1 MVHICSYQS
10 SPAKH
15 PIPASKANIV
25 ACSVKIKC
33 ELSCCPI
40 WGYAVFVYYIYLDI
54 YIYLS
59 IYIYIMYTYIFC
71 KYV

>member
-10 SPAKH
+10 SPAKNH
-15 PIPASKANIV
+15 IPASKANIV

-40 WGYAVFVYYIYLDI
+40 WGYAVFVYYIYVGI
-54 YIYLS
+54 YIS